1 MDFDSLVPIDGLE
14 TGYQNGV
21 HEQIPASGDGVVSN
35 NVNGTIGKIAVST
48 GPDENLDNAS
58 KLEDLTIH
66 ISSAGE
72 SREESNVHVGSNGFT
87 GSKEG
92 EIKDAEHSEHVKS
105 LKGPGKGKSE
115 KPSNTKNVSA
125 TQTKKSKDGK
135 VARAPP
141 TVSNGSLS
149 SNSQSKQ
156 PLTSKSF
163 NEKQHSGKS
172 DVASSEGLMER
183 TKVKALKKGP
193 NIKAEG
199 ESQTPLS
206 PTSEEAKPRRVGTLP
221 NYGFSFKCDERAERR
236 KEFYSKL
243 EEKIHAKEVEKN
255 TLQAKSKETQ
265 EAEIKLF
272 RKSLNFKATPMPS
285 FYQEPPPPKVELKKI
300 PPTRP
305 KSPKLGRR
313 KSSSPVG
320 PEGNHGQ
327 SIQPGR
333 LSLDEGMSQNN
344 SAKGPSPVHS
354 KKPQRKSLPKLPSQ
368 KSSLSNATND
378 EKTASSKVTNEEN
391 ATLSNPM
398 NENASPIQKDEE
410 LVVGEQAQP
419 TLVQEPIA
427 SES

>member
-48 GPDENLDNAS
+48 GPDENLDNAF
-58 KLEDLTIH
+58 KLEDLTID

-72 SREESNVHVGSNGFT
+72 SWEESNVHVGSNGFT

-183 TKVKALKKGP
+183 TKVKALKEGP

-199 ESQTPLS
+199 SQNSFLPCRS

-221 NYGFSFKCDERAERR
+221 NYGFSFKCDERAARR

-285 FYQEPPPPKVELKKI
+285 FYQEPPPPK
-300 PPTRP
+300 
-305 KSPKLGRR
+305 
-313 KSSSPVG
+313 
-320 PEGNHGQ
+320 
-327 SIQPGR
+327 
-333 LSLDEGMSQNN
+333 NN

-354 KKPQRKSLPKLPSQ
+354 KKPQRKSLRNCLLRRAVYRMQ
-368 KSSLSNATND
+368 QMM
-378 EKTASSKVTNEEN
+378 KTASSKVTNEEN